1 MKKRTAAFVAVAL
14 TLGLGFGGAEAASAA
29 SNGAAEGGVTIS
41 GDQQSGS
48 SGARIGGSFWQ
59 WGVGKDDTWS
69 NYFHENQCH
78 GATAVGQKTKRV
90 TGVGGGRYALATT
103 PKKLSGNQ
111 AFWHRC

>member
-1 MKKRTAAFVAVAL
+1 MKYRKTMMTTAGLVLAVAL
-14 TLGLGFGGAEAASAA
+14 GGGTAAAASAVPV
-29 SNGAAEGGVTIS
+29 GGGVTIPD
-41 GDQQSGS
+41 GQHTGS
-48 SGARIGGSFWQ
+48 IGTRIGGSFWQ

-78 GATAVGQKTKRV
+78 GATAVGKKSKRV

-111 AFWHRC
+111 AFWHNC